1 MKNTVLNN
9 RIKNM
14 LTTDRLPCKQGL
26 QDLIKSQAFD
36 MLSDFFELE
45 DEKILVKIDT
55 DNDGYIITIK
65 AKAIRVY

>member
-14 LTTDRLPCKQGL
+14 LTTDRLHCKQGL
-26 QDLIKSQAFD
+26 QELIKSQAFD

-45 DEKILVKIDT
+45 NEKILVKIDT

>member
-14 LTTDRLPCKQGL
+14 LMTDRLHCKQGL